1 MALVSPVFTV
11 IKTQGADVAR
21 VAWTG
26 IVTGDTFTSLP
37 VSAQAAVVGS
47 VQFSGTFGGATIKLQ
62 VSNDNTTFFDMKDLS
77 GTVISATAAGFF
89 EFTTAGLY
97 LRPAIASG
105 SGNSVNVILC
115 LRG

>member
-1 MALVSPVFTV
+1 MALISPVFTV
-11 IKTQGADVAR
+11 VKTQGADAVR
-21 VAWTG
+21 VSWTNAA
-26 IVTGDTFTSLP
+26 TGDTFTALS

-47 VQFSGTFGGATIKLQ
+47 VQFSGTFGGATIKIQ
-62 VSNDNTTFFDMKDLS
+62 VSNDGVSFFDMKDLA

-97 LRPAIASG
+97 IRPAITG
-105 SGNSVNVILC
+105 GTGDSVSAILC